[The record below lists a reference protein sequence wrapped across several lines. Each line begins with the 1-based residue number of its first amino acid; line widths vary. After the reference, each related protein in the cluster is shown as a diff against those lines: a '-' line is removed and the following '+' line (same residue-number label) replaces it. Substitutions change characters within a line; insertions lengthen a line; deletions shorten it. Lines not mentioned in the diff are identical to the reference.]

1 MSLNYQSFLKYPI
14 KINGIDSTYDSYI
27 KDIEDFLIAD
37 LAYSGTA
44 SDLDDILPYFTFFLL
59 CQDKNSTVDANVG
72 ESTQVKEFTEASTT
86 KQIKAW
92 NIGVD
97 KLRVILEITQNEI
110 DNIRRLSKGFYSE
123 CDAIEMLLSDLG
135 ISINEK
141 YLSKISLL

>member
-1 MSLNYQSFLKYPI
+1 MALTYQNFLKYPI
-14 KINGIDSTYDSYI
+14 KISGIDSTYDSYI

-44 SDLDDILPYFTFFLL
+44 SDLGNILPYFAFFLL
-59 CQDKNSTVDANVG
+59 CQDKNSTVDANAG
-72 ESTQVKEFTEASTT
+72 ESAQVKEFTETSTT
-86 KQIKAW
+86 KQIQAW

-97 KLRVILEITQNEI
+97 KLRVILGITQNEI

-123 CDAIEMLLSDLG
+123 YDAIEMLLSDLG

-141 YLSKISLL
+141 YLSKINLL